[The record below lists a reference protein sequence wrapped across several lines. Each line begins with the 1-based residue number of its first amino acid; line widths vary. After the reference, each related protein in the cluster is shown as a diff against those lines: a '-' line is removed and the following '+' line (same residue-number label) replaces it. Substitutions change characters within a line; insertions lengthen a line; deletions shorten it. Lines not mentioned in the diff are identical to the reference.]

1 MTKEEI
7 NELLDR
13 FSSSVEDFKSQV
25 YCFRDSLEAVEE
37 KLADCTRAFNE
48 VLEDKLNAIL
58 RFGFVPGVSFSAD
71 GWGPFLFCGFT
82 TGMKVRFVNP
92 NGNESNTDI
101 SVIEKLISGNRLV
114 ILKQENK

>member
-1 MTKEEI
+1 MTSDEI
-7 NELLDR
+7 QQFLEK
-13 FSSSVEDFKSQV
+13 FHGSIEDFQSQV
-25 YCFRDSLEAVEE
+25 YYLRDSLDTVEE

-71 GWGPFLFCGFT
+71 GSGPFLFCGFA

-92 NGNESNTDI
+92 NGIESNTDI